1 MSRSDDAVCHESPNV
16 LLTVFVLSLMHSG
29 DFRLARAVV
38 NTEYCL
44 FVSQV
49 DTQVCRGTGDPR
61 APPKYTKETGR
72 TRMRCA
78 YKAVTNYCTVRR
90 SSLSQ
95 SENYLLDF
103 LSADSPAAPFPEG
116 SETNWPSRVAGSTR
130 ARSRPCWR
138 LGRD

>member
-61 APPKYTKETGR
+61 APLKYKRNWPSGR
-72 TRMRCA
+72 TGMRRA
-78 YKAVTNYCTVRR
+78 YKALTNY
-90 SSLSQ
+90 
-95 SENYLLDF
+95 
-103 LSADSPAAPFPEG
+103 
-116 SETNWPSRVAGSTR
+116 AG
-130 ARSRPCWR
+130 
-138 LGRD
+138 LQ